1 VLLRAAV
8 CFVAALGAAGAV
20 TASAQE
26 TAYPDPM
33 GYCVEGNVQYDPV
46 DTERP
51 GAVDPELPPGY
62 TRTRAEPVE
71 GFGTYLIEGGPRQL
85 SEAVVFVH
93 GNPGSALDFAGIMR
107 AVPAGVRV
115 VAFDL
120 VGFGDADKPFDF
132 PYTVDVSI
140 PAFALALRR
149 LGVERVHLVGHDIG
163 GFLGV
168 EWASR
173 NPRAFRSAVLMN
185 TGVLLTYEDHDF
197 ARIWKTP
204 VEGEAS
210 MAAVTREFFVSSI
223 QQAEPRP
230 LPREFL
236 DRNYD
241 DFDRATRCAILKSYR
256 SVPDVRP
263 LARAQA
269 DRLRPYDRPALV
281 IWGDEDSF
289 LPTKHAHEQ
298 REAFPRAS
306 IHVIP
311 QGGHWPFVHE
321 EERVVSLIRPF
332 LERQVR
338 QRAGAPLRL
347 AVRPRRARP
356 GHRTRFRVRV
366 RLGAPV
372 QGAVVRM
379 GRRRAR
385 TNTRGRAVIA
395 LSPRRPGRVRVRA
408 SKAPFSPGRGFVRVL
423 RR

>member
-1 VLLRAAV
+1 M
-8 CFVAALGAAGAV
+8 
-20 TASAQE
+20 
-26 TAYPDPM
+26 DP
-33 GYCVEGNVQYDPV
+33 P
-46 DTERP
+46 
-51 GAVDPELPPGY
+51 LPPGF
-62 TRTRAEPVE
+62 TRRRAEPVE
-71 GFGTYLIEGGPRQL
+71 GFGTYLIEGGPRGL
-85 SEAVVFVH
+85 GEAVVFVH
-93 GNPGSALDFAGIMR
+93 GNPGSALDFAGVMG
-107 AVPAGVRV
+107 AVPPGVRV

-120 VGFGDADKPFDF
+120 VGFGDAEKPFDF
-132 PYTVDVSI
+132 PYTLDVSI
-140 PAFALALRR
+140 PAFALSLRS

-173 NPRAFRSAVLMN
+173 HPLQLASAVLMN
-185 TGVLLTYEDHDF
+185 TGILLTYQDHDF

-210 MAAVTREFFVSSI
+210 MAAVTREFFVGSI

-269 DRLRPYDRPALV
+269 DRLRPHDRPALV
-281 IWGDEDSF
+281 IWGDGDRF
-289 LPTKHAHEQ
+289 LPTKHAEEQ

-306 IHVIP
+306 IHVIE
-311 QGGHWPFVHE
+311 QGGHWPFIHE
-321 EERVVSLIRPF
+321 EERTVGLIRPF

-338 QRAGAPLRL
+338 ERAGARIRL
-347 AVRPRRARP
+347 AVRPRRVRRGERAI
-356 GHRTRFRVRV
+356 FRVRAYLGGGPRQPVSGATV
-366 RLGAPV
+366 RIGRAR
-372 QGAVVRM
+372 GRT
-379 GRRRAR
+379 GRRGRVVLRAR
-385 TNTRGRAVIA
+385 
-395 LSPRRPGRVRVRA
+395 PRRAGRLQVRARKPPLVPARALVRVR
-408 SKAPFSPGRGFVRVL
+408 